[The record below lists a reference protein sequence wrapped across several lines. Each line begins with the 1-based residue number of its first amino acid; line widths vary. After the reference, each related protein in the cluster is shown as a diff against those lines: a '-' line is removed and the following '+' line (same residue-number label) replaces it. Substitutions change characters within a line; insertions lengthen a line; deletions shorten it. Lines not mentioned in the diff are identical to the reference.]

1 MPHKKVNWI
10 ELFYDL
16 IYVAAIATATH
27 TLLHVEDQT
36 IPVEYMVKFILIFIP
51 IWWAWVGQTL
61 FVNRYGEDTNR
72 DRIWMSVQMVF
83 VILMTAS
90 LSVDFDTY
98 YLPFLIGYLGV
109 RLVVSIQYISA
120 IQREVAERKMVAKF
134 LGYGFLIGALIS
146 LGSLLFD
153 SWIKYFVLYLGISV
167 DIVVPLI
174 GRKHIKKVPINT
186 PHLLERFGLL
196 TIILFGEFIVS
207 IVSIIEVEK
216 NQWNSIGILLLTFTL
231 VMAMWWQYFDTL
243 EKKVNKEYKTSGQLI
258 VYGHLIIFMS
268 MSVIASVIQL
278 GFLYDIGK
286 DVWVAIAFASTLIYV
301 GGTSLV
307 FHKYRYKTN
316 RLKLKHYLLLVSV
329 NIGLFI
335 SSLLLPVDKIIVLI
349 QLACFFVFYAYITTK
364 NK

>member
-1 MPHKKVNWI
+1 MLHKKVNWI

-27 TLLHVEDQT
+27 TLLHVKDQT
-36 IPVEYMVKFILIFIP
+36 IPVEYMVKFVLIFIP
-51 IWWAWVGQTL
+51 VWWAWVGQTL
-61 FVNRYGEDTNR
+61 YINRFGEDTNR

-134 LGYGFLIGALIS
+134 LGYGFLIGATIS

-153 SWIKYFVLYLGISV
+153 SWIKYFVLYLGIAV

-207 IVSIIEVEK
+207 IVAVIGVE
-216 NQWNSIGILLLTFTL
+216 NQLNENILVLLFSFTL
-231 VMAMWWQYFDTL
+231 VMAMWWQYFDNL
-243 EKKVNKEYKTSGQLI
+243 EKKINKEYKTSGQII

-286 DVWVAIAFASTLIYV
+286 NELVTLAFAATLIYV

-307 FHKYRYKTN
+307 FHKYRYKVN
-316 RLKLKHYLLLVSV
+316 QLKLNHYLILIGVLG
-329 NIGLFI
+329 GLFL
-335 SSLLLPVDKIIVLI
+335 SSLILPINEIFLFI
-349 QLACFFVFYAYITTK
+349 ELACFFIFYAFLTIK
-364 NK
+364 